1 MKTSTKI
8 KKVDEA
14 ITEVLKWQKAGE
26 KVVFSNGCFDLLHLG
41 HIDYLEKARFFGDRL
56 VVALNTDDSVK
67 TLKGE
72 SRPVHNQT
80 SRSRMLASLQ
90 FVDAVILFNEETPY
104 ELIKLLKPDIL
115 VKGDDYLA
123 ENIVGAEIV
132 LANGGEVKTVELVPG
147 HSTSSLIEKI
157 KKI

>member
-72 SRPVHNQT
+72 SRPVNNQT